1 MAHRFAY
8 KPTGITLTCTLND
21 EWGIHVDGTFV
32 DVRLTAPGGI
42 VVLKERYYAH
52 GGSVTL
58 FDIGSLIE
66 IGRASCRERV

>member
-42 VVLKERYYAH
+42 VVLKE
-52 GGSVTL
+52 GSSRILGAFVKMR
-58 FDIGSLIE
+58 E
-66 IGRASCRERV
+66 GRC